1 MNLDITP
8 ELQAFLN
15 AKGKVVL
22 NACPGG
28 GKTTAIAKKII
39 DLEPVYLKKYDAYSG
54 IACLSFTNAA
64 KNELNDTYNKLC
76 SKSLSYPSLVSTID
90 SFINIYITLPYYYLL
105 KRDFARP
112 RILENNKKLNTFW
125 NITYVQNGKVKQG
138 ISRPLLKFKN
148 KEGKYLYFVYPPADI
163 RIEPDGTYSLKG
175 IKPSEEKVDPETF
188 TNYCKCIKNWQFKKG
203 LITTNDSSFIALTL
217 LKKYPKIAIW
227 LAKRFPHI
235 IIDEA
240 QDNSLLQHQI
250 FDKLQEHGLKNIE
263 FVGDPY
269 QSLYEFRDANP
280 QLFIDKFNDDEY
292 NGLELTNNRR
302 SPQHIIDCFSIL
314 RPQVASKII
323 SAASEDLKE
332 PILIYRYDSAD
343 HRSSVIKHFDD
354 YCLINSYNDRKVV
367 VRGNTVRNKMLG
379 RNAVQEPWKDRLPYD
394 LITARIEY
402 EDNNLKEAVR
412 LMRVIVID
420 LENPDTHPSEK
431 AEIRD
436 HIKTDYNN
444 NARLIKLVENLPC
457 LTNTVENWS
466 KECCDYFKST
476 LEVDTQVPFK
486 IKRAST
492 KFKKETRNEPVDS
505 HFKRVDISQTNA
517 LTTIHQVKGK
527 TLDAILVF
535 FDEKNHKE
543 NINFRDL
550 EAEEDNFLSEKK
562 RIIYVAMSRAKHLL
576 AMAFPS
582 TISEEQIKK
591 KFGNEVIIVNT
602 EALLID

>member
-1 MNLDITP
+1 
-8 ELQAFLN
+8 
-15 AKGKVVL
+15 
-22 NACPGG
+22 
-28 GKTTAIAKKII
+28 
-39 DLEPVYLKKYDAYSG
+39 
-54 IACLSFTNAA
+54 
-64 KNELNDTYNKLC
+64 
-76 SKSLSYPSLVSTID
+76 
-90 SFINIYITLPYYYLL
+90 
-105 KRDFARP
+105 
-112 RILENNKKLNTFW
+112 
-125 NITYVQNGKVKQG
+125 
-138 ISRPLLKFKN
+138 
-148 KEGKYLYFVYPPADI
+148 
-163 RIEPDGTYSLKG
+163 
-175 IKPSEEKVDPETF
+175 
-188 TNYCKCIKNWQFKKG
+188 
-203 LITTNDSSFIALTL
+203 
-217 LKKYPKIAIW
+217 
-227 LAKRFPHI
+227 
-235 IIDEA
+235 
-240 QDNSLLQHQI
+240 
-250 FDKLQEHGLKNIE
+250 
-263 FVGDPY
+263 
-269 QSLYEFRDANP
+269 
-280 QLFIDKFNDDEY
+280 
-292 NGLELTNNRR
+292 
-302 SPQHIIDCFSIL
+302 
-314 RPQVASKII
+314 
-323 SAASEDLKE
+323 
-332 PILIYRYDSAD
+332 
-343 HRSSVIKHFDD
+343 
-354 YCLINSYNDRKVV
+354 
-367 VRGNTVRNKMLG
+367 MLG

-420 LENPDTHPSEK
+420 LENPDAHPSEK

>member
-1 MNLDITP
+1 MNLDITT
-8 ELQAFLN
+8 ELQAFLS
-15 AKGKVVL
+15 AEGKVVL
-22 NACPGG
+22 NACPGS

-39 DLEPVYLKKYDAYSG
+39 DLEPSYLKKYDAYSG

-64 KNELNDTYNKLC
+64 KNEINETYNKLC
-76 SKSLSYPSLVSTID
+76 GKSLSYPSLVSTID

-125 NITYVQNGKVKQG
+125 NVTYVQNGKAKQG
-138 ISRPLLKFKN
+138 ISKPLLNFKN
-148 KEGKYLYFVYPPADI
+148 KDGKYLYFVYPPADI
-163 RIEPDGTYSLKG
+163 RIEPDGTYTLKG
-175 IKPSEEKVDPETF
+175 IKPSEEKVDPKTF
-188 TNYCKCIKNWQFKKG
+188 TEYCKYIKNWQFKKG

-217 LKKYPKIAIW
+217 LRKHPKIAIW

-240 QDNSLLQHQI
+240 QDNSLLQYQI

-269 QSLYEFRDANP
+269 QSLYQFRDANP

-302 SPQHIIDCFSIL
+302 SPQHIINCFSIL
-314 RPQVASKII
+314 RPQAASKIL

-332 PILIYRYDSAD
+332 PILIYRYDSAED
-343 HRSSVIKHFDD
+343 RSSVIKHYDN
-354 YCLINSYNDRKVV
+354 YCFVNSYDNRKVV

-379 RNAVQEPWKDRLPYD
+379 RNALQEPWKERLPYD

-402 EDNNLKEAVR
+402 EDNNLKEAVK
-412 LMRVIVID
+412 LMRTIIID
-420 LENPDTHPSEK
+420 LENPEKHPSEK
-431 AEIRD
+431 AAIRD
-436 HIKTDYNN
+436 EVKTDYYN
-444 NARLIKLVENLPC
+444 NARLIKLIKNVPC
-457 LTNTVENWS
+457 LTNTVEDWS
-466 KECCDYFKST
+466 DKCCAYFKAILDIDT
-476 LEVDTQVPFK
+476 LVPFK

-492 KFKKETRNEPVDS
+492 KFKKETRKDAVNS
-505 HFKRVDISQTNA
+505 HFKRVDISQTKA

-550 EAEEDNFLSEKK
+550 VADEDKFLSEKK
-562 RIIYVAMSRAKHLL
+562 RIIYVGMSRAKHLL

-582 TISEEQIKK
+582 KITEDQIRK
-591 KFGNEVIIVNT
+591 KFGDKVVIINT
-602 EALLID
+602 DALSKS